1 MTRKVL
7 SSTVRKLSLT
17 AAAAALVL
25 GAASPAFAGGYRG
38 YYGGHRHHHH
48 GHGGKGAA
56 IALGVI
62 GGAIIL
68 NELSESRARDRY
80 YEDRYYAERART
92 RAYYDGYEEGRYDE
106 RRYDD
111 RYDEGAYSSGGD
123 YYEDGAYEGDYGLE
137 GGSAPAPVRE
147 PVRISS
153 GAAYQTCLDHARR
166 ALGERG
172 FVVTAPYR
180 PDTVEDRGQ
189 ALLMTATVTAQRGP
203 DRWARAM
210 SCEAS
215 EYRVYRMELI

>member
-1 MTRKVL
+1 MARTFSP
-7 SSTVRKLSLT
+7 SSAVRKLSLG

-25 GAASPAFAGGYRG
+25 GAASPAFAGGYRHGHG
-38 YYGGHRHHHH
+38 YGHGHH
-48 GHGGKGAA
+48 GHGHYHRGGGGKAAA
-56 IALGVI
+56 IALGVV
-62 GGAIIL
+62 GGAIII
-68 NELSESRARDRY
+68 NELAESRARDRY
-80 YEDRYYAERART
+80 YEDRYYAERARS
-92 RAYYDGYEEGRYDE
+92 RAYYNGYEDGRYDE

-111 RYDEGAYSSGGD
+111 RYEDDAGYD
-123 YYEDGAYEGDYGLE
+123 DGAYDYDYGLE
-137 GGSAPAPVRE
+137 GGPAAAPAPARV
-147 PVRISS
+147 SS
-153 GAAYQTCLDHARR
+153 AAAYQTCLDHARR

-189 ALLMTATVTAQRGP
+189 AVLMTATVTAQRGP